1 MSQLLGPVQDL
12 HDQSWGAVTGSTAAA
27 ESSLA
32 AANIAAESE
41 REKLEYLRETERVPQ
56 ALREAGLTGLGAEY
70 GMTFDN
76 EGNLISD
83 GSTMVERAK
92 ASPLYAGLMEGG
104 ARGEDAIMRNASM
117 TGGLRSGNTSANLWD
132 YNAELQNNAL
142 LTSYNDQVQGI
153 RGLAQLPS
161 NANAIGGSIGNVGSI
176 LGQGLAGAGQARA
189 DGQGQAL
196 SAGIAGLAA
205 FFSDQRLKKNKKK
218 VGSRYGFDWFTW
230 DWNDIAEKLGLTG
243 SSEGVMADLVQKVRP
258 DLIGERDG
266 FMTVD
271 YGRLADSGLVKELH

>member
-1 MSQLLGPVQDL
+1 MSTLIEDGIGLF
-12 HDQSWGAVTGSTAAA
+12 TGSTAAA
-27 ESSLA
+27 EATTDA
-32 AANIAAESE
+32 AATAAAAEG
-41 REKLEYLRETERVPQ
+41 EKLEYLKETERVPQ
-56 ALREAGLTGLGAEY
+56 ALRDAGLTGLGTEY

-92 ASPLYAGLMEGG
+92 GSELYAGLMEGG
-104 ARGEDAIMRNASM
+104 ARGEEAIMRNASM

-161 NANAIGGSIGNVGSI
+161 NANAIGGAISNVGAI
-176 LGQGLAGAGQARA
+176 LGQGQAGAGQAKA
-189 DGQGQAL
+189 DGQGEA
-196 SAGIAGLAA
+196 LAA
-205 FFSDQRLKKNKKK
+205 LASFFSDPRLKKNKKK
-218 VGSRYGFDWFTW
+218 AGHRYGVEWFTW
-230 DWNDIAEKLGLTG
+230 EWNDLAESMLGLVG
-243 SSEGVMADLVQKVRP
+243 KSEGVMADLVQKVRP